1 MQEERLWGAASPGKP
16 LLLHICPQNQRPEQ
30 GQAPCDVCFCL
41 QWFFLAVQCCGLFPT
56 VPRKGSGRRCSKEVK
71 PRHQADTRAQP
82 HGAHLGLFPIQ
93 NLYLDGENQDGC
105 DVCQAVCLQ
114 RQAACPCTINL
125 AVQGYVAAAR
135 WGHYFVFQ
143 PIPFFEKVQEGRT
156 NGSERGRSLQIPPPP
171 PEKRLP
177 FPKDAHERGTIL
189 YSGQKQLCPQ
199 THRPLR
205 LNSCSWAQELGGG
218 CGWMGKGG
226 QHQGWP

>member
-41 QWFFLAVQCCGLFPT
+41 QCFFLAVQCCGLFPT

-82 HGAHLGLFPIQ
+82 HRADLGLFPIQ

-114 RQAACPCTINL
+114 RQAACPCTFNL
-125 AVQGYVAAAR
+125 AVQGCVAAAR

-156 NGSERGRSLQIPPPP
+156 NGSERGRAAAATRS
-171 PEKRLP
+171 
-177 FPKDAHERGTIL
+177 T
-189 YSGQKQLCPQ
+189 
-199 THRPLR
+199 
-205 LNSCSWAQELGGG
+205 
-218 CGWMGKGG
+218 
-226 QHQGWP
+226 